1 MNPRAYGGA
10 RDGDFDPAVIQRL
23 IGIAI
28 LLFVAV
34 ILVASSSY
42 VVQPGTRGVA
52 VTLGTVDTDFRP
64 EGFGFK
70 KPFITR
76 IVPISIRQRTRAMPA
91 ECYSSDLQQ
100 VKMEVHVLYRVPES
114 SVVKI
119 FQEYAGEPFDNL
131 IAPRVQEALKE
142 VAATQS
148 AEQIVKKR
156 EEIKTRALELARRK
170 SGAEFL
176 VVSDLVI
183 YNLSL
188 SSELETA
195 IEMKMVQEQEAEKAK
210 FTQLKAQIEADTA
223 IIRAKG
229 EAEAIQVR
237 GAALRASPDFLKLQ
251 IVQSWNGRS
260 PAVVGAGA
268 QPILSLAELDRASP
282 PSPTARPANAGPRPG
297 SPTSAPPPRPATA
310 PTPPGPRPR

>member
-1 MNPRAYGGA
+1 MNPRAYGGS
-10 RDGDFDPAVIQRL
+10 RDGEIDPQVLKRMVGVAILVFAVI
-23 IGIAI
+23 I
-28 LLFVAV
+28 L
-34 ILVASSSY
+34 ASSATY
-42 VVQPGTRGVA
+42 VVQPGTRGVE
-52 VTLGTVDTDFRP
+52 VTLGTVAPAFKP

-70 KPFITR
+70 KPFITH
-76 IVPISIRQRTRAMPA
+76 ILPISIRQQTRPMPA

-100 VKMEVHVLYRVPES
+100 VKMEVHVLYRVPEH

-170 SGAEFL
+170 IGAEFL
-176 VVSDLVI
+176 IVADLVI
-183 YNLSL
+183 FNLAL
-188 SSELETA
+188 SPELESA

-237 GAALRASPDFLKLQ
+237 GTALRANPDFIKLQ
-251 IVQSWNGRS
+251 ILQNWNGRS
-260 PAVVGAGA
+260 PLVVGGGSGSNVL
-268 QPILSLAELDRASP
+268 LSLEDLIKRA
-282 PSPTARPANAGPRPG
+282 APAGRPG
-297 SPTSAPPPRPATA
+297 ATPPP
-310 PTPPGPRPR
+310 PTRSR

>member
-1 MNPRAYGGA
+1 MNPRAFGGE
-10 RDGDFDPAVIQRL
+10 RDGDLDTRVIKRL
-23 IGIAI
+23 VGGAI
-28 LLFVAV
+28 LLFAII
-34 ILVASSSY
+34 ILASSATY
-42 VVQPGTRGVA
+42 VVQPGSRGVA
-52 VTLGTVDTDFRP
+52 VTLGTVSPDFKP
-64 EGFGFK
+64 EGFGLK
-70 KPFITR
+70 QPFVTHIHQ
-76 IVPISIRQRTRAMPA
+76 ISIRQQTRPMPA

-100 VKMEVHVLYRVPES
+100 VKMEVHVLYRVPEH

-119 FQEYAGEPFDNL
+119 FQEFAGEPFDNL

-170 SGAEFL
+170 IGAEFL
-176 VVSDLVI
+176 VVADLVI
-183 YNLSL
+183 YNLAL

-237 GAALRASPDFLKLQ
+237 GAALRATPDFIKLQ
-251 IVQSWNGRS
+251 ILQNWNGRS
-260 PAVVGAGA
+260 PLVVGGTGSNV
-268 QPILSLAELDRASP
+268 ILSMEELHRRAVP
-282 PSPTARPANAGPRPG
+282 PAAAGPARPSPQP
-297 SPTSAPPPRPATA
+297 APPPRP
-310 PTPPGPRPR
+310 R

>member
-1 MNPRAYGGA
+1 MTPRQFNGSHDGEIDPRAVSGLVGL
-10 RDGDFDPAVIQRL
+10 VL
-23 IGIAI
+23 I
-28 LLFVAV
+28 
-34 ILVASSSY
+34 ILVAVGLISASTY

-52 VTLGTVDTDFRP
+52 VTLGTVSPEFKP

-70 KPFITR
+70 KPFLTQ
-76 IVPISIRQRTRAMPA
+76 VLPISIRQKTRAMPA

-100 VKMEVHVLYRVPES
+100 VKMEVRVLYRVPER

-119 FQEYAGEPFDNL
+119 FQEYAGEPFDTL

-142 VAATQS
+142 IAATQS
-148 AEQIVKKR
+148 AEQIVKNR
-156 EEIKTRALELARRK
+156 EQIKNRALELARK
-170 SGAEFL
+170 KIGNDFL
-176 VVSDLVI
+176 IVSDLVI

-188 SSELETA
+188 SPELEAA

-237 GAALRASPDFLKLQ
+237 GTALKSNPDFIKLQ
-251 IVQSWNGRS
+251 ILQNWNGHS
-260 PAVVGAGA
+260 PLVVGGNSNVM
-268 QPILSLAELDRASP
+268 LSLDELRKQ
-282 PSPTARPANAGPRPG
+282 TAP
-297 SPTSAPPPRPATA
+297 A
-310 PTPPGPRPR
+310 PTPRTPPAAAPHRPR

>member
-1 MNPRAYGGA
+1 MSARAYGGA
-10 RDGDFDPAVIQRL
+10 TDGEMDPVVMKRL
-23 IGIAI
+23 IGSAI
-28 LLFVAV
+28 LLFAII
-34 ILVASSSY
+34 ILASSATY

-52 VTLGTVDTDFRP
+52 VTLGTVAPDFRP
-64 EGFGFK
+64 EGFGLK
-70 KPFITR
+70 RPFITT
-76 IVPISIRQRTRAMPA
+76 IHPISIRQQTRPMPA

-100 VKMEVHVLYRVPES
+100 VKMEVHVLYRVPEH

-119 FQEYAGEPFDNL
+119 FQQYAGEPFDNL

-148 AEQIVKKR
+148 AEQIVKRR

-170 SGAEFL
+170 IGAEFL
-176 VVSDLVI
+176 IVADLVI
-183 YNLSL
+183 YNLAL

-210 FTQLKAQIEADTA
+210 FTQLKAQIEAETA

-237 GAALRASPDFLKLQ
+237 GAALRATPDFIKLQ
-251 IVQSWNGRS
+251 ILQNWNGRS
-260 PAVVGAGA
+260 PLVVGGGGSNVL
-268 QPILSLAELDRASP
+268 LSLEELSRRAP
-282 PSPTARPANAGPRPG
+282 AAPAAATARPSQPP
-297 SPTSAPPPRPATA
+297 PAPPTR
-310 PTPPGPRPR
+310 R